1 MHETMVAKGLLDSI
15 IAESQKKNAKP
26 VKAKMSCGTFNSV
39 NDEVLLFAF
48 EAIAKGTICE
58 GMKLNIEHKNIQGK
72 CKSCNKEFDFVI
84 IKPQCSYCESDK
96 FDLLPDPGLVLEEIE
111 LETPL

>member
-15 IAESQKKNAKP
+15 IAESTKKNAKP

-48 EAIAKGTICE
+48 EAIAKGTVCE
-58 GMKLNIEHKNIQGK
+58 GMELQIEHKNIQGR
-72 CKSCNKEFDFVI
+72 CKSCGKEFDFNIV
-84 IKPQCSYCESDK
+84 KPACSHCGSDK
-96 FDLLPDPGLVLEEIE
+96 FDLLPDPGLILEEIE
-111 LETPL
+111 LQKD

>member
-15 IAESQKKNAKP
+15 IAESEKRNAKP
-26 VKAKMSCGTFNSV
+26 TKAKMSCGTFNTV

-58 GMKLNIEHKNIQGK
+58 GMKLDIEHKSIQGK
-72 CKSCNKEFDFVI
+72 CKSCGKQFDFNI
-84 IKPQCSYCESDK
+84 TKPACSHCGCDK
-96 FDLLPDPGLVLEEIE
+96 FDLLPDPALLLEEIE
-111 LETPL
+111 LETD